1 MVNGLYDLWHFEFES
16 IESVA
21 LPNTNY
27 MYSTHPLSLLTY
39 TQRNTDT
46 DTHTH
51 KAIKYS
57 IETILILQMDFIL
70 LWMEIQSNGFIIF

>member
-1 MVNGLYDLWHFEFES
+1 MVSGLYDLWHFEFES

-27 MYSTHPLSLLTY
+27 MYSTHPIALA
-39 TQRNTDT
+39 
-46 DTHTH
+46 THTH
-51 KAIKYS
+51 KAIKYR

-70 LWMEIQSNGFIIF
+70 LWMGNSNGFIIF